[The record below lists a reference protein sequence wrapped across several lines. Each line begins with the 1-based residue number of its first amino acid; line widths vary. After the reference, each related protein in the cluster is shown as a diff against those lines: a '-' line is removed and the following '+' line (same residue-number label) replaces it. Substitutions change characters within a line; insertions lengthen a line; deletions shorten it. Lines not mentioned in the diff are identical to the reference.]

1 MQTDTK
7 RNSGKSPNMG
17 NIQNNTNISIKSKSQ
32 PNTPDCQNDKILFTG
47 GGTGGHVY
55 PNLALAQEFKRRG
68 FDTLYMGGNNSVEQK
83 LASMEGIP
91 FFAVPTIKL
100 VRSMSMSAIRNNLAI
115 PHTLKKAVDEAA
127 DIIKAQKPCCVFSKG
142 GFASLPAVLASAKLN
157 IPIFAHESDMT
168 LGLANKIAKRKRAT
182 ILKANPKSSFDGE
195 FVGMPL
201 RRSLF
206 SADRNTALKKLGIAT
221 DKKILLIL
229 GGSSGAQTINDCV
242 YKNLDKLSK
251 DYFVLHVLGKGKG
264 KRRMHK
270 DYMAFEYADNIAD
283 FYSASDIVVS
293 RAGATAVFE
302 ISALKKR
309 ALFIPLPKGV
319 SRGDQIDNAHL
330 AEEYGASVLLQDD
343 YFFDN
348 FINAIS
354 NTLKKP
360 PMRNISADANGK
372 IADIVC
378 DRLRRGEKCKN
389 KKQSQNG
396 SPSFYS

>member
-1 MQTDTK
+1 MANSKKDDMQNKDNK
-7 RNSGKSPNMG
+7 KQ
-17 NIQNNTNISIKSKSQ
+17 NITNGLSHTLTEQDRS
-32 PNTPDCQNDKILFTG
+32 NKILFTG

-68 FDTLYMGGNNSVEQK
+68 FEPIYMGGNDSVEQK
-83 LASMEGIP
+83 LAQDENIP
-91 FFAVPTIKL
+91 FFHTPTIKL
-100 VRSMSMSAIRNNLAI
+100 VRSLSFSAIKNNLSI
-115 PHTLKKAVDEAA
+115 PHTLNTAVNKAVE
-127 DIIKAQKPCCVFSKG
+127 IIKTQKPCCVFSKG
-142 GFASLPAVLASAKLN
+142 GFASLPAVLAASKLN
-157 IPIFAHESDMT
+157 IPIFAHESDKT
-168 LGLANKIAKRKRAT
+168 LGLANKIAKMKGAT
-182 ILKANPKSSFDGE
+182 ILKANPKASFDGE

-206 SADRNTALKKLGIAT
+206 LANRSTALKKLGIDT

-229 GGSSGAQTINDCV
+229 GGSSGAQAINDCV
-242 YKNLDKLSK
+242 YKNLDALCK
-251 DYFVLHVLGKGKG
+251 DFFVLHVLGKGKG
-264 KRRMHK
+264 KSVKHK
-270 DYMAFEYADNIAD
+270 NYKAFEYADNIAD
-283 FYSASDIVVS
+283 FYCVCDVVVS

-319 SRGDQIDNAHL
+319 SRGDQIDNAYL
-330 AEEYGASVLLQDD
+330 AEEYGASVLLQNED
-343 YFFDN
+343 FFDN
-348 FINAIS
+348 FVNAIS

-378 DRLRRGEKCKN
+378 DRLRRGEICKN